1 MERFENKLCPICRA
15 PFNEKAEIVVCPI
28 CGTPHHRSCY
38 MIKNRCA
45 YEDKHASGY
54 VWNGRLPDE
63 AVPESEQDPPK
74 ETINLN
80 GADTMNNIPPL
91 FGEVMSENPD
101 LPGGQEAENIL
112 KSFFSDMQNKEIG
125 EDGVSLHELTAYAG
139 TSIWHYGKAF
149 SLFRGTVD
157 GKKHFVSFNLFSG
170 LLAPTFQ
177 FYRKMDLMGVI
188 VLLLMLLPALL
199 TRLTVGSAGI
209 GFGGEVNA
217 VPIALFNL
225 ISTAVVVLL
234 CLFGDYIYYRHAVKQ
249 IKKVRRNYKGDT
261 LSDDYFLTLCQ
272 KGNPSFMRAALG
284 CLAVVFAEVCLVML

>member
-1 MERFENKLCPICRA
+1 MERFENKLCPICRS
-15 PFNEKAEIVVCPI
+15 PFNAKAEIVVCPI
-28 CGTPHHRSCY
+28 CGTPHHRACY

-54 VWNGRLPDE
+54 VWNGHLPDE
-63 AVPESEQDPPK
+63 LVPEGEPEK
-74 ETINLN
+74 TEETTNRNDAGIP
-80 GADTMNNIPPL
+80 NNIPPL
-91 FGEVMSENPD
+91 FGEVMSENPNMI
-101 LPGGQEAENIL
+101 GGQDGENIFM
-112 KSFFSDMQNKEIG
+112 SFLSGMQSQEIG
-125 EDGVSLHELTAYAG
+125 EDGVSIHELTAYAG
-139 TSIWHYGKAF
+139 SSIWHYGRAF

-177 FYRKMDLMGVI
+177 FYRKMDLIGVV
-188 VLLLMLLPALL
+188 VLIIMLLPMLL
-199 TRLTVGSAGI
+199 TRFAVGSTGI
-209 GFGGEVNA
+209 GSGGELNA
-217 VPIALFNL
+217 VPIALFNF
-225 ISTAVVVLL
+225 ISTAAVVLL

-284 CLAVVFAEVCLVML
+284 CLALIFAEVCIIVL